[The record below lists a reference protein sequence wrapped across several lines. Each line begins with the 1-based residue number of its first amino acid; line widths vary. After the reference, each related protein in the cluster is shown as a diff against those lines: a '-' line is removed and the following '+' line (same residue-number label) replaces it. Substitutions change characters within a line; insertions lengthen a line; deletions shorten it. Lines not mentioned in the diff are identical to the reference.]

1 MGKKIQK
8 TNIQPK
14 IIQERQ
20 ANLAFV
26 RAVIL
31 AGFIYSQYYV
41 AVFLQC
47 HI

>member
-8 TNIQPK
+8 TNTQPN
-14 IIQERQ
+14 IMQEIQ

-31 AGFIYSQYYV
+31 ADFIYSQYYV